1 MAVEKK
7 HPFFW
12 IVLLASGVIA
22 TLFLSVGSLIFQYGN
37 LNKNYGWD
45 YHLEAGQCL
54 VHWVDPAGSAAGKLQ
69 IGDRIVALNG
79 TPPVMTPG
87 LMRSTHIVEHGEQ
100 YTVRVA
106 RNGVESDY
114 QLRAKIEKSSRNL
127 FPVLIPLISSLVFFV
142 VALVIGLAKP
152 DQRFTQLFTFTW
164 FSVSLIYMVVALE
177 PIQNFFTKTE
187 LNLSILIWLLS
198 FSPLEAATAYHFC
211 YRFPPGVP
219 ESRFWSSLRN
229 FLYVCAGFI
238 TIAFTVA
245 RMGLLFAYESTV
257 SFFSVRYQLS
267 WLLDRSAEAVM
278 IFALTAICG
287 LLIRNHIRI
296 READQRRRL
305 RWVLFGSLVGVIPT
319 ILFFAAKLS
328 LNTMKLD
335 WWFTNECLYYLSMFS
350 NIALELIPLSIGI
363 AIIRD
368 RMFDI
373 HVVVRQGLRYL
384 FAKNVLRI
392 FMYLPAVII
401 AITVIKNRDQRI
413 VDLLFSNTAYILLTI
428 AAIIGLKFRNRW
440 SDWLDR
446 KFFREAYNSEK
457 ILMSLIEEVKNLSS
471 ISELSR
477 WVTLQLDSA
486 LHPKEILVFYR
497 KKGSGD
503 LSLGYSSG
511 EHRQGLQI
519 SRDSR
524 FLRVAET
531 IAGAREFPS
540 KDTAG
545 VPDEEKEWLMQLGTH
560 LIVPMNDSD
569 QRLVGLLLL
578 GEKKSE
584 EPYSATDRKMLE
596 ALAGQ
601 IAVICENLLLKEHAD
616 QELRVKREVLS
627 QLQRQNRNL
636 LKECPECGRCY
647 DSSDSNCSQEGNEL
661 ILTLPVDRV
670 VDGKYRLEKLL
681 GRGGMGAVYLAT
693 DLRLNREVAIKVL
706 IGSMFGDRL
715 ALRRFEREA
724 QASAKLNHP
733 NIITVYDFGAIEGE
747 GAYLVM
753 EHLQGFTLRSYLKDN
768 GNVPPAQ
775 AADWLNQILE
785 GMKVAHQ
792 NGVIHRDLKPE
803 NIFISRTANEQNKIT
818 ILDFGLAKLR
828 FLDQAESKSLTVPG
842 AVIGTL
848 SYMSPE
854 QIMGS
859 EIDERTDL
867 FSLGVM
873 SVEMLTGEQPF
884 QGKTSSDVALSI
896 LTRPFDL
903 KGESQEIR
911 FLNSVLQKC
920 IAKKKM
926 DRYASVERLQR
937 ALIEAVRNVPPF
949 PSSNQRTPLADSS
962 AQTRLVV

>member
-1 MAVEKK
+1 M
-7 HPFFW
+7 
-12 IVLLASGVIA
+12 
-22 TLFLSVGSLIFQYGN
+22 
-37 LNKNYGWD
+37 
-45 YHLEAGQCL
+45 
-54 VHWVDPAGSAAGKLQ
+54 
-69 IGDRIVALNG
+69 
-79 TPPVMTPG
+79 
-87 LMRSTHIVEHGEQ
+87 
-100 YTVRVA
+100 
-106 RNGVESDY
+106 
-114 QLRAKIEKSSRNL
+114 
-127 FPVLIPLISSLVFFV
+127 
-142 VALVIGLAKP
+142 
-152 DQRFTQLFTFTW
+152 
-164 FSVSLIYMVVALE
+164 
-177 PIQNFFTKTE
+177 
-187 LNLSILIWLLS
+187 
-198 FSPLEAATAYHFC
+198 
-211 YRFPPGVP
+211 
-219 ESRFWSSLRN
+219 
-229 FLYVCAGFI
+229 
-238 TIAFTVA
+238 
-245 RMGLLFAYESTV
+245 
-257 SFFSVRYQLS
+257 
-267 WLLDRSAEAVM
+267 
-278 IFALTAICG
+278 
-287 LLIRNHIRI
+287 
-296 READQRRRL
+296 
-305 RWVLFGSLVGVIPT
+305 
-319 ILFFAAKLS
+319 
-328 LNTMKLD
+328 
-335 WWFTNECLYYLSMFS
+335 
-350 NIALELIPLSIGI
+350 
-363 AIIRD
+363 
-368 RMFDI
+368 
-373 HVVVRQGLRYL
+373 
-384 FAKNVLRI
+384 
-392 FMYLPAVII
+392 
-401 AITVIKNRDQRI
+401 
-413 VDLLFSNTAYILLTI
+413 
-428 AAIIGLKFRNRW
+428 
-440 SDWLDR
+440 
-446 KFFREAYNSEK
+446 
-457 ILMSLIEEVKNLSS
+457 
-471 ISELSR
+471 
-477 WVTLQLDSA
+477 
-486 LHPKEILVFYR
+486 
-497 KKGSGD
+497 
-503 LSLGYSSG
+503 
-511 EHRQGLQI
+511 
-519 SRDSR
+519 
-524 FLRVAET
+524 
-531 IAGAREFPS
+531 
-540 KDTAG
+540 
-545 VPDEEKEWLMQLGTH
+545 
-560 LIVPMNDSD
+560 
-569 QRLVGLLLL
+569 
-578 GEKKSE
+578 
-584 EPYSATDRKMLE
+584 
-596 ALAGQ
+596 
-601 IAVICENLLLKEHAD
+601 
-616 QELRVKREVLS
+616 
-627 QLQRQNRNL
+627 
-636 LKECPECGRCY
+636 
-647 DSSDSNCSQEGNEL
+647 